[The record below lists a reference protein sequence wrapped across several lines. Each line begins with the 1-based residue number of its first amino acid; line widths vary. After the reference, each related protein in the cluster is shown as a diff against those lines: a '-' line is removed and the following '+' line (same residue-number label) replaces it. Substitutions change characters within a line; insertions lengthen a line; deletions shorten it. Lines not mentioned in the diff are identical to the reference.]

1 MWVAEAVT
9 DHVTVTSTLES
20 MMSETPAAPVVEPA
34 APTPPVAPVAPTA
47 PAAGTHDR
55 LPDDHPLVTA
65 LASKKAEL
73 AAEKAKVQEF
83 ENAKLSDAEKQAKML
98 AELQKENTTLKA
110 SSLRAEIAIT
120 KGLTAA
126 QAKRLVG
133 ETREQLEADADAYL
147 EENKG
152 TSAPQLPGNKRP
164 TGPVGQVKI
173 TEETR
178 EDRIRRLKE
187 AGL

>member
-20 MMSETPAAPVVEPA
+20 MMSETPAAVVEPV

-73 AAEKAKVQEF
+73 AEAKKALQVIED
-83 ENAKLSDAEKQAKML
+83 AKLSDTEKQAKML
-98 AELQKENTTLKA
+98 AELQKENESLKT
-110 SSLRAEIAIT
+110 SSLRAGIAVT
-120 KGLTAA
+120 KGVDPDL
-126 QAKRLVG
+126 LVG
-133 ETREQLEADADAYL
+133 STKEELEASADKLLAW
-147 EENKG
+147 KG
-152 TSAPQLPGNKRP
+152 GAAPQLPGNKRP

-178 EDRIRRLKE
+178 EDRIKRLKE